1 MKDLTINSL
10 TAVVATKKVLKKHPA
25 RDWGYLYGC
34 WFCGCGIVC
43 WDVWSCLR
51 ERGRI
56 RLDEEAKERKNP
68 QLNNNSFM
76 HDSMSHAHTYLSVVV
91 LALGCRLGSLLLMA

>member
-1 MKDLTINSL
+1 MVLALGCRLGSL
-10 TAVVATKKVLKKHPA
+10 LCI
-25 RDWGYLYGC
+25 GFEG
-34 WFCGCGIVC
+34 
-43 WDVWSCLR
+43 
-51 ERGRI
+51 ERKAI